1 LRSRDD
7 GDPGG
12 EVVEEAAMLFRR
24 PFGVIRSKRATPH
37 GQRTGCGGDAG
48 NQIVG
53 ARPYGGRTR
62 DTMVCRNA
70 GFIDCGRGAVGGRIG
85 EITETKRQA
94 AGPSLQKKA
103 MGEHLRIAFVDDF

>member
-1 LRSRDD
+1 MRGRDD

-24 PFGVIRSKRATPH
+24 PFGGIRSKRATPH

-62 DTMVCRNA
+62 GTMVCRNA

-85 EITETKRQA
+85 EITETK
-94 AGPSLQKKA
+94 SK
-103 MGEHLRIAFVDDF
+103 LRALPFRRKQWASI